1 MSVKK
6 RIRKKWD
13 GKDPVEKIDEAM
25 ELLKTIKNG
34 LISEEENHF
43 HRSENEGHSH
53 YYELIGIKIVFDVD
67 E

>member
-13 GKDPVEKIDEAM
+13 GESPVEKIDEAM
-25 ELLKTIKNG
+25 DLLQTIRDELVS
-34 LISEEENHF
+34 SEDGRE
-43 HRSENEGHSH
+43 SC
-53 YYELIGIKIVFDVD
+53 YELIGIKIVFDVD